1 MLRYEPCLMCTMA
14 MVHSRVA
21 RIIYK
26 EKNPIY
32 LGALNEKLNIQK
44 LKVNHKFEIFI
55 FKKNKLI
62 QLY

>member
-1 MLRYEPCLMCTMA
+1 MCAMA